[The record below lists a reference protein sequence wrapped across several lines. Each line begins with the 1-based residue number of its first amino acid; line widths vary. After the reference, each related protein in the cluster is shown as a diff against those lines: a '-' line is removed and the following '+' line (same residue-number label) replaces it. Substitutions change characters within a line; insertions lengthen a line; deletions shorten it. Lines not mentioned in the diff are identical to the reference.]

1 MLWTLWGENK
11 VKRPA
16 APLALAAAAGIE
28 PRTPGQ
34 PLALAI
40 LYKYMFIISVRTYT
54 HLVYWYKSLTTI
66 QLHPQ
71 VKSSQTSSVQTYKH
85 QTFLHT
91 HHVHHIQ
98 YTTMRDK
105 WLNTYRVGK
114 YPSTFLHH
122 PVVHMLTSTGW
133 EMASHQHHGPLSTA
147 KPLNASIWML
157 NVWSDTSK
165 TSFLPLSTMRTGHAA
180 LVSFPACLTVAH
192 KLPRSAVEPS

>member
-1 MLWTLWGENK
+1 
-11 VKRPA
+11 
-16 APLALAAAAGIE
+16 
-28 PRTPGQ
+28 
-34 PLALAI
+34 
-40 LYKYMFIISVRTYT
+40 MFFISVRTCHFYT
-54 HLVYWYKSLTTI
+54 PWLVGANLSQPYSYIL
-66 QLHPQ
+66 
-71 VKSSQTSSVQTYKH
+71 KSSQTSSVQAYKH

-133 EMASHQHHGPLSTA
+133 EMASHQQHGPLSTA

-165 TSFLPLSTMRTGHAA
+165 TSFLPLSTMRTGHVA
-180 LVSFPACLTVAH
+180 LVSFPACVTACCMQVAQV
-192 KLPRSAVEPS
+192 SSCIPSKC